1 MVVHPFWAFLLG
13 YFFRLGFLD
22 GFYGFVVA
30 LHVAHLSFLK
40 HAKLYLK
47 QKNIAANH
55 GG

>member
-1 MVVHPFWAFLLG
+1 
-13 YFFRLGFLD
+13 
-22 GFYGFVVA
+22 VA
-30 LHVAHLSFLK
+30 LHVEHLSFLK